1 MVSFLIDAALAVM
14 LVTATVYLVIVNKRL
29 KLLRNGQSEINALV
43 STFSKSIDDTD
54 ASMKRMVASA
64 TEIAARLSDD
74 LDRAKGM
81 KEDMALILG
90 SCERTTARM
99 EESVQHARAVLR
111 RLDEGAMAGAMR
123 GGRDRMR
130 REMADADGTS
140 GIGAGIGAGIA
151 AGSMAK
157 PAEAEAEAAPA
168 SPLLSALK
176 AAEVDKGEFQAL
188 ETALRAVSGQP
199 AETAAPSTP
208 ASSAPAPTGPAKAA
222 ASAFYARLRTVGS
235 ETSA

>member
-14 LVTATVYLVIVNKRL
+14 LVTATAYLVIVNKRL
-29 KLLRNGQSEINALV
+29 KLLRTGQSEINALV

-99 EESVQHARAVLR
+99 EESVQHARALLR
-111 RLDEGAMAGAMR
+111 RLDEGAMGSVARAGRNRTRTEA
-123 GGRDRMR
+123 
-130 REMADADGTS
+130 ADTAE
-140 GIGAGIGAGIA
+140 A
-151 AGSMAK
+151 AAK
-157 PAEAEAEAAPA
+157 PADAGAAAAP
-168 SPLLSALK
+168 LMSALT
-176 AAEVDKGEFQAL
+176 AAEIDKGEFRAL
-188 ETALRAVSGQP
+188 ETALRAVAGQHAEAP
-199 AETAAPSTP
+199 ASASAAPTSTGT
-208 ASSAPAPTGPAKAA
+208 APTGTAKAA
-222 ASAFYARLRTVGS
+222 ANAFYARLRTVGS
-235 ETSA
+235 EASA

>member
-14 LVTATVYLVIVNKRL
+14 LVTATAYLVIVNKRL
-29 KLLRNGQSEINALV
+29 KLLRTGQSEINALV

-99 EESVQHARAVLR
+99 EESVQHARALLR
-111 RLDEGAMAGAMR
+111 RLDEGAMRSTRNRARAEGVEAVE
-123 GGRDRMR
+123 GV
-130 REMADADGTS
+130 
-140 GIGAGIGAGIA
+140 
-151 AGSMAK
+151 AK
-157 PAEAEAEAAPA
+157 PAEVTTEAPA
-168 SPLLSALK
+168 SSPWC
-176 AAEVDKGEFQAL
+176 
-188 ETALRAVSGQP
+188 P
-199 AETAAPSTP
+199 H
-208 ASSAPAPTGPAKAA
+208 
-222 ASAFYARLRTVGS
+222 
-235 ETSA
+235 

>member
-14 LVTATVYLVIVNKRL
+14 LVTATAYLVIVNKRL
-29 KLLRNGQSEINALV
+29 KLLRTGQSEINALV

-99 EESVQHARAVLR
+99 EESVQHARALLR
-111 RLDEGAMAGAMR
+111 RLDEGAMR
-123 GGRDRMR
+123 VGRNRARPEESD
-130 REMADADGTS
+130 
-140 GIGAGIGAGIA
+140 A
-151 AGSMAK
+151 AGTVAK
-157 PAEAEAEAAPA
+157 PADAETAPA

-176 AAEVDKGEFQAL
+176 AAETDKGEFRAL
-188 ETALRAVSGQP
+188 ESALRAVAGQTDEAP
-199 AETAAPSTP
+199 AP
-208 ASSAPAPTGPAKAA
+208 ASSAPAKAA

-235 ETSA
+235 EASA

>member
-14 LVTATVYLVIVNKRL
+14 LVTATAYLVIVNKRL
-29 KLLRNGQSEINALV
+29 KLLRTGQSEINALV
-43 STFSKSIDDTD
+43 STFSRSIDDTD

-64 TEIAARLSDD
+64 TEIAARLSDE

-99 EESVQHARAVLR
+99 EESVQHARALLR
-111 RLDEGAMAGAMR
+111 RLDEGAM
-123 GGRDRMR
+123 
-130 REMADADGTS
+130 
-140 GIGAGIGAGIA
+140 
-151 AGSMAK
+151 GSVARNR
-157 PAEAEAEAAPA
+157 PRAEAAEDAGTVAKDAGAAPA

-176 AAEVDKGEFQAL
+176 AAEMDKSEFQAL
-188 ETALRAVSGQP
+188 ETALRAVAGQPLKQP
-199 AETAAPSTP
+199 AEGGAP
-208 ASSAPAPTGPAKAA
+208 ASAGPAKAA

-235 ETSA
+235 EASA

>member
-14 LVTATVYLVIVNKRL
+14 LVTATAYLVIVNKRL
-29 KLLRNGQSEINALV
+29 KLLRTGQSEINALV

-99 EESVQHARAVLR
+99 EESVQHARALLR
-111 RLDEGAMAGAMR
+111 RLDEGAMRSTRNRARAEGVEAVEGAV
-123 GGRDRMR
+123 
-130 REMADADGTS
+130 
-140 GIGAGIGAGIA
+140 
-151 AGSMAK
+151 K
-157 PAEAEAEAAPA
+157 PAEVTAEAAA
-168 SPLLSALK
+168 SSPLVSALK
-176 AAEVDKGEFQAL
+176 AAEVDHREFRAL
-188 ETALRAVSGQP
+188 ETALRAVAGQP
-199 AETAAPSTP
+199 AEAA
-208 ASSAPAPTGPAKAA
+208 APTGPAKAA

-235 ETSA
+235 EASA

>member
-14 LVTATVYLVIVNKRL
+14 LVTATAYLVIVNKRL
-29 KLLRNGQSEINALV
+29 KLLRTGQSEINALV

-99 EESVQHARAVLR
+99 EESVQHARALLR
-111 RLDEGAMAGAMR
+111 RLDEGAMGSVARATR
-123 GGRDRMR
+123 N
-130 REMADADGTS
+130 RERAEGVEAVEGV
-140 GIGAGIGAGIA
+140 
-151 AGSMAK
+151 AK
-157 PAEAEAEAAPA
+157 PAE
-168 SPLLSALK
+168 
-176 AAEVDKGEFQAL
+176 VNQGEFRAL
-188 ETALRAVSGQP
+188 ETALRAVTGQP
-199 AETAAPSTP
+199 AEAAASAAP
-208 ASSAPAPTGPAKAA
+208 AGPAKAA

-235 ETSA
+235 EASA

>member
-14 LVTATVYLVIVNKRL
+14 LVTATAYLVIVNKRL
-29 KLLRNGQSEINALV
+29 KLLRTGQSEINALV

-99 EESVQHARAVLR
+99 EESVQHARALLR
-111 RLDEGAMAGAMR
+111 RLDEGAMR
-123 GGRDRMR
+123 VGRNRAR
-130 REMADADGTS
+130 PEESDA
-140 GIGAGIGAGIA
+140 AGIV
-151 AGSMAK
+151 AK
-157 PAEAEAEAAPA
+157 PADAEAAPP

-176 AAEVDKGEFQAL
+176 AAEADKGEFRAL
-188 ETALRAVSGQP
+188 ESALRAVAGHTDEAP
-199 AETAAPSTP
+199 AP
-208 ASSAPAPTGPAKAA
+208 ASSAPAKAA
-222 ASAFYARLRTVGS
+222 PSAFYARLRTVGS
-235 ETSA
+235 EASA

>member
-99 EESVQHARAVLR
+99 EESVQHARALLR

-140 GIGAGIGAGIA
+140 GIGAGIAAGIA

-157 PAEAEAEAAPA
+157 PAEAEAAPA

>member
-14 LVTATVYLVIVNKRL
+14 LVTATAYLVIVNKRL
-29 KLLRNGQSEINALV
+29 KLLRTGQSEINALV
-43 STFSKSIDDTD
+43 STFSRSIDDTD

-99 EESVQHARAVLR
+99 EESVQHARALLR
-111 RLDEGAMAGAMR
+111 RLDEGAM
-123 GGRDRMR
+123 
-130 REMADADGTS
+130 
-140 GIGAGIGAGIA
+140 
-151 AGSMAK
+151 GSVARATRNRARAEGVEAVEGVAK
-157 PAEAEAEAAPA
+157 PAEVTTEAPA
-168 SPLLSALK
+168 SSSLVSALK
-176 AAEVDKGEFQAL
+176 AAEVDHGEFRAL
-188 ETALRAVSGQP
+188 ETALRAVAGQP
-199 AETAAPSTP
+199 AEAA
-208 ASSAPAPTGPAKAA
+208 APTGPAKAA

-235 ETSA
+235 EASA

>member
-14 LVTATVYLVIVNKRL
+14 LVTATAYLVIVNKRL
-29 KLLRNGQSEINALV
+29 KLLRTGQSEINALV

-81 KEDMALILG
+81 KEDMTLILG

-99 EESVQHARAVLR
+99 EESVQHARALLR
-111 RLDEGAMAGAMR
+111 RLDEGAMRATRNRAQP
-123 GGRDRMR
+123 
-130 REMADADGTS
+130 EAAEV
-140 GIGAGIGAGIA
+140 
-151 AGSMAK
+151 AGSVAK
-157 PAEAEAEAAPA
+157 NAEASPA

-188 ETALRAVSGQP
+188 ETALRAVTGQP
-199 AETAAPSTP
+199 VE
-208 ASSAPAPTGPAKAA
+208 APAPAPASGSVGPAKAA

-235 ETSA
+235 EASA

>member
-14 LVTATVYLVIVNKRL
+14 LVTATAYLVIVNKRL
-29 KLLRNGQSEINALV
+29 KLLRTGQSEINALV

-99 EESVQHARAVLR
+99 EESVQHARALLR
-111 RLDEGAMAGAMR
+111 RLDEGAMRSTRNRARAEGVEAVE
-123 GGRDRMR
+123 GV
-130 REMADADGTS
+130 
-140 GIGAGIGAGIA
+140 
-151 AGSMAK
+151 AK
-157 PAEAEAEAAPA
+157 PAEVTTEAPA
-168 SPLLSALK
+168 SSPLVSALK
-176 AAEVDKGEFQAL
+176 AAEVDHGEFRAL
-188 ETALRAVSGQP
+188 ETALRAVAGQP
-199 AETAAPSTP
+199 AETA
-208 ASSAPAPTGPAKAA
+208 APTGPAKAA

-235 ETSA
+235 EASA

>member
-14 LVTATVYLVIVNKRL
+14 LVTATAYLVIVNKRL
-29 KLLRNGQSEINALV
+29 KLLRTGQSEINALV

-99 EESVQHARAVLR
+99 EESVQHARALLR
-111 RLDEGAMAGAMR
+111 RLDEGAMGSAARAGRNRAR
-123 GGRDRMR
+123 PDVPDTA
-130 REMADADGTS
+130 E
-140 GIGAGIGAGIA
+140 A
-151 AGSMAK
+151 AAK
-157 PAEAEAEAAPA
+157 PAEAGAAA
-168 SPLLSALK
+168 TPLMSALA
-176 AAEVDKGEFQAL
+176 AAEIDKGEFRAL
-188 ETALRAVSGQP
+188 ETALRAVALQ
-199 AETAAPSTP
+199 TDD
-208 ASSAPAPTGPAKAA
+208 APAPAPAAPAPSGTAKAA
-222 ASAFYARLRTVGS
+222 ANAFYARLRTVGS
-235 ETSA
+235 EASA

>member
-14 LVTATVYLVIVNKRL
+14 LVTATAYLVIVNKRL
-29 KLLRNGQSEINALV
+29 KLLRTGQSEINALV

-99 EESVQHARAVLR
+99 EESVQHARALLR
-111 RLDEGAMAGAMR
+111 RLDEGAMGSAAR
-123 GGRDRMR
+123 IGRNRARPEIPDTA
-130 REMADADGTS
+130 E
-140 GIGAGIGAGIA
+140 A
-151 AGSMAK
+151 AAK
-157 PAEAEAEAAPA
+157 PAEAGADAAP
-168 SPLLSALK
+168 LMSALT
-176 AAEVDKGEFQAL
+176 AAEIDKGEFRAL
-188 ETALRAVSGQP
+188 ETALRAVAGQHAEAHAP
-199 AETAAPSTP
+199 ASAAPTSTGT
-208 ASSAPAPTGPAKAA
+208 APTGTAKAA
-222 ASAFYARLRTVGS
+222 ANAFYARLRTVGS
-235 ETSA
+235 EASA

>member
-14 LVTATVYLVIVNKRL
+14 LVTATAYLVIVNKRL
-29 KLLRNGQSEINALV
+29 KLLRTGQSEINALV
-43 STFSKSIDDTD
+43 STFSRSIDDTD

-64 TEIAARLSDD
+64 TEIAARLSDE

-99 EESVQHARAVLR
+99 EESVQHARALLR
-111 RLDEGAMAGAMR
+111 RLDEGAMGSVARATRNRARPEEG
-123 GGRDRMR
+123 D
-130 REMADADGTS
+130 
-140 GIGAGIGAGIA
+140 GAGTA
-151 AGSMAK
+151 AK
-157 PAEAEAEAAPA
+157 PLDTEPAPS

-188 ETALRAVSGQP
+188 ETALRAVAGQP
-199 AETAAPSTP
+199 DTAAS
-208 ASSAPAPTGPAKAA
+208 PAPSGPAKAA

-235 ETSA
+235 EASA

>member
-14 LVTATVYLVIVNKRL
+14 LVTATAYLVIVNKRL
-29 KLLRNGQSEINALV
+29 KLLRTGQSEINALV
-43 STFSKSIDDTD
+43 STFSRSIDDTD

-99 EESVQHARAVLR
+99 EESVQHARALLR
-111 RLDEGAMAGAMR
+111 RLDEGAM
-123 GGRDRMR
+123 
-130 REMADADGTS
+130 
-140 GIGAGIGAGIA
+140 
-151 AGSMAK
+151 GSVARSTRSRARTEAVEAVESAVK
-157 PAEAEAEAAPA
+157 PAEVTTEAPA
-168 SPLLSALK
+168 SSSLVSALK
-176 AAEVDKGEFQAL
+176 AAEVDHGEFRAL
-188 ETALRAVSGQP
+188 ETALRAVAGQP
-199 AETAAPSTP
+199 AEAAVPAAP
-208 ASSAPAPTGPAKAA
+208 AGPAKAA

-235 ETSA
+235 EASA

>member
-14 LVTATVYLVIVNKRL
+14 LVTATAYLVIVNKRL
-29 KLLRNGQSEINALV
+29 KLLRTGQSEINALV

-64 TEIAARLSDD
+64 TEIAARLADD

-99 EESVQHARAVLR
+99 EESVQHARALLR
-111 RLDEGAMAGAMR
+111 RLDEGAMASSARATRNRTRPDEG
-123 GGRDRMR
+123 D
-130 REMADADGTS
+130 
-140 GIGAGIGAGIA
+140 GAGTA
-151 AGSMAK
+151 AK
-157 PAEAEAEAAPA
+157 PLDTEPAPS
-168 SPLLSALK
+168 SPLLAALK

-188 ETALRAVSGQP
+188 ETALRAVAGQP
-199 AETAAPSTP
+199 DTAAS
-208 ASSAPAPTGPAKAA
+208 PAPSGPAKAA

-235 ETSA
+235 EASA

>member
-14 LVTATVYLVIVNKRL
+14 LVTATAYLVIVNKRL
-29 KLLRNGQSEINALV
+29 KLLRTGQSEINALV

-99 EESVQHARAVLR
+99 EESVQHARAMLR
-111 RLDEGAMAGAMR
+111 RLDEGAMASSAR
-123 GGRDRMR
+123 
-130 REMADADGTS
+130 
-140 GIGAGIGAGIA
+140 A
-151 AGSMAK
+151 ARNRARVEGVEAVEGVAK
-157 PAEAEAEAAPA
+157 PADMVAEAPA
-168 SPLLSALK
+168 SSSLVSALK
-176 AAEVDKGEFQAL
+176 AAEVDHGEFRAL
-188 ETALRAVSGQP
+188 ETALRAVAGQP
-199 AETAAPSTP
+199 AEATVPAAPAGT
-208 ASSAPAPTGPAKAA
+208 AKAA

-235 ETSA
+235 EVSA

>member
-14 LVTATVYLVIVNKRL
+14 LVTATAYLVIVNKRL
-29 KLLRNGQSEINALV
+29 KLLRTGQSEINALV

-99 EESVQHARAVLR
+99 EESVQHARALLR
-111 RLDEGAMAGAMR
+111 HLDEGAM
-123 GGRDRMR
+123 
-130 REMADADGTS
+130 
-140 GIGAGIGAGIA
+140 
-151 AGSMAK
+151 GSVARSTRNRARTEAVEAVEGVAK
-157 PAEAEAEAAPA
+157 PAEVTTEAPA
-168 SPLLSALK
+168 SSSLVSALK
-176 AAEVDKGEFQAL
+176 AAEVDHGEFRAL
-188 ETALRAVSGQP
+188 ETALRAVAGQP
-199 AETAAPSTP
+199 AEAT
-208 ASSAPAPTGPAKAA
+208 APAGPAKAA

-235 ETSA
+235 EASA

>member
-14 LVTATVYLVIVNKRL
+14 LVTATAYLVIVNKRL
-29 KLLRNGQSEINALV
+29 KLLRTGQSEINALV

-64 TEIAARLSDD
+64 TEIAGRLSDE

-99 EESVQHARAVLR
+99 EDSVQHARALLR
-111 RLDEGAMAGAMR
+111 RLDEGAMGSVAR
-123 GGRDRMR
+123 
-130 REMADADGTS
+130 
-140 GIGAGIGAGIA
+140 A
-151 AGSMAK
+151 ARNQARPDESEAAASVAK
-157 PAEAEAEAAPA
+157 PAEVAVEAAPS

-188 ETALRAVSGQP
+188 ETALRAVSGQMP
-199 AETAAPSTP
+199 AGRPVEAASPLS
-208 ASSAPAPTGPAKAA
+208 ASPAKAA
-222 ASAFYARLRTVGS
+222 ASAFYARLRTVGP
-235 ETSA
+235 EASA

>member
-14 LVTATVYLVIVNKRL
+14 LVTATAYLVIVNKRL
-29 KLLRNGQSEINALV
+29 KLLRTGQSEINALV

-74 LDRAKGM
+74 LDRARGM

-99 EESVQHARAVLR
+99 EESVQHARALLR
-111 RLDEGAMAGAMR
+111 RLDEGAMASSAR
-123 GGRDRMR
+123 TTRNRAQP
-130 REMADADGTS
+130 E
-140 GIGAGIGAGIA
+140 A
-151 AGSMAK
+151 AGVAGSAVN
-157 PAEAEAEAAPA
+157 EAETTPP

-188 ETALRAVSGQP
+188 ETALRAVAGQP
-199 AETAAPSTP
+199 DPAASPAPSGT
-208 ASSAPAPTGPAKAA
+208 AKAA

-235 ETSA
+235 EVSA

>member
-14 LVTATVYLVIVNKRL
+14 LVTATAYLVIVNKRL
-29 KLLRNGQSEINALV
+29 KLLRTGQSEINALV

-74 LDRAKGM
+74 LDRARGM

-99 EESVQHARAVLR
+99 EESVQHARALLR
-111 RLDEGAMAGAMR
+111 RLDEGAMASSARATRNRARPDEG
-123 GGRDRMR
+123 D
-130 REMADADGTS
+130 
-140 GIGAGIGAGIA
+140 GAGTA
-151 AGSMAK
+151 AEPLDTE
-157 PAEAEAEAAPA
+157 PAPS

-188 ETALRAVSGQP
+188 ETALRAVAGQP
-199 AETAAPSTP
+199 DTAAS
-208 ASSAPAPTGPAKAA
+208 PAPSGPAKAA

-235 ETSA
+235 EASA

>member
-14 LVTATVYLVIVNKRL
+14 LVTATAYLVIVNKRL
-29 KLLRNGQSEINALV
+29 KLLRTGQSEINALV

-99 EESVQHARAVLR
+99 EESVQHARALLR
-111 RLDEGAMAGAMR
+111 RLDEGAMASTARSTRNRARMEGADTVE
-123 GGRDRMR
+123 GV
-130 REMADADGTS
+130 
-140 GIGAGIGAGIA
+140 
-151 AGSMAK
+151 AK
-157 PAEAEAEAAPA
+157 PAEAATEAAA
-168 SPLLSALK
+168 SSPLVSALK
-176 AAEVDKGEFQAL
+176 AAEVDHGEFRAL
-188 ETALRAVSGQP
+188 ETALRAVAGQP
-199 AETAAPSTP
+199 AEAA
-208 ASSAPAPTGPAKAA
+208 APTGPAKAA

-235 ETSA
+235 EASA

>member
-14 LVTATVYLVIVNKRL
+14 LVTATAYLVIVNKRL
-29 KLLRNGQSEINALV
+29 KLLRTGQSEINALV

-81 KEDMALILG
+81 KEDMAVILG
-90 SCERTTARM
+90 SCERATARM
-99 EESVQHARAVLR
+99 EESVQHARALLR
-111 RLDEGAMAGAMR
+111 RLDEGAMGSAARATRNRQRPEGAEEAGN
-123 GGRDRMR
+123 G
-130 REMADADGTS
+130 EKP
-140 GIGAGIGAGIA
+140 GAGGVEAG
-151 AGSMAK
+151 
-157 PAEAEAEAAPA
+157 PA

-176 AAEVDKGEFQAL
+176 AAELDKGEFQAI

-199 AETAAPSTP
+199 AEAAAPA
-208 ASSAPAPTGPAKAA
+208 ASPAKAA

-235 ETSA
+235 EASA

>member
-14 LVTATVYLVIVNKRL
+14 LVTATAYLVIVNKRL
-29 KLLRNGQSEINALV
+29 KLLRTGQSEINALV

-64 TEIAARLSDD
+64 TEIAARLADD

-81 KEDMALILG
+81 KEDMGLILG

-99 EESVQHARAVLR
+99 EESVQHARALLR
-111 RLDEGAMAGAMR
+111 RLDEGAMASSARAARNRARPDEGDEA
-123 GGRDRMR
+123 
-130 REMADADGTS
+130 GT
-140 GIGAGIGAGIA
+140 A
-151 AGSMAK
+151 AK
-157 PAEAEAEAAPA
+157 PLDTEPAPS
-168 SPLLSALK
+168 SPLLAALK

-188 ETALRAVSGQP
+188 ETALRAVVAGQP
-199 AETAAPSTP
+199 VEAASPAPS
-208 ASSAPAPTGPAKAA
+208 GPAKAA

-235 ETSA
+235 EASA

>member
-14 LVTATVYLVIVNKRL
+14 LVTATAYLVIVNKRL
-29 KLLRNGQSEINALV
+29 KLLRTGQSEINALV

-74 LDRAKGM
+74 LDRARGM
-81 KEDMALILG
+81 KEDMGLILG

-99 EESVQHARAVLR
+99 EESVQHARALLR
-111 RLDEGAMAGAMR
+111 RLDEGAMASSARATRNRARPDEGDGDGA
-123 GGRDRMR
+123 
-130 REMADADGTS
+130 A
-140 GIGAGIGAGIA
+140 
-151 AGSMAK
+151 AK
-157 PAEAEAEAAPA
+157 PLNTEPAPS
-168 SPLLSALK
+168 SPLLAALK

-188 ETALRAVSGQP
+188 ETALRAVAGQP
-199 AETAAPSTP
+199 DTAAS
-208 ASSAPAPTGPAKAA
+208 PAPSGPAKAA

-235 ETSA
+235 EASA

>member
-14 LVTATVYLVIVNKRL
+14 LVTATAYLVIVNKRL
-29 KLLRNGQSEINALV
+29 KLLRTGQSEINALV
-43 STFSKSIDDTD
+43 STFSRSIDDTD

-99 EESVQHARAVLR
+99 EESVQHARALLR
-111 RLDEGAMAGAMR
+111 RLDEGAMASTARATRSRARVEG
-123 GGRDRMR
+123 
-130 REMADADGTS
+130 ADAVES
-140 GIGAGIGAGIA
+140 A
-151 AGSMAK
+151 AK
-157 PAEAEAEAAPA
+157 PAEVTAEAAA
-168 SPLLSALK
+168 SSTLVSALK
-176 AAEVDKGEFQAL
+176 AADVDHGEFRAL
-188 ETALRAVSGQP
+188 ETALRAVAGQP
-199 AETAAPSTP
+199 AEAAV
-208 ASSAPAPTGPAKAA
+208 PAPPAGPAKAA

-235 ETSA
+235 EASA

>member
-14 LVTATVYLVIVNKRL
+14 LVTATAYLVIVNKRL
-29 KLLRNGQSEINALV
+29 KLLRTGQSEINALV

-99 EESVQHARAVLR
+99 EESVQHARALLR
-111 RLDEGAMAGAMR
+111 RLDEGAMASATRATRNRARVEGVEAAE
-123 GGRDRMR
+123 GVAKA
-130 REMADADGTS
+130 ADA
-140 GIGAGIGAGIA
+140 AG
-151 AGSMAK
+151 M
-157 PAEAEAEAAPA
+157 EPA

-176 AAEVDKGEFQAL
+176 AADADKGEFRAL
-188 ETALRAVSGQP
+188 ETALRAVAGQP
-199 AETAAPSTP
+199 AETAPVS
-208 ASSAPAPTGPAKAA
+208 ASPAKTAA
-222 ASAFYARLRTVGS
+222 NAFYARLRTVGS
-235 ETSA
+235 EASA

>member
-14 LVTATVYLVIVNKRL
+14 LVTATAYLVIVNKRL
-29 KLLRNGQSEINALV
+29 KLLRTGQSEINALV

-99 EESVQHARAVLR
+99 EESVQHARALLR
-111 RLDEGAMAGAMR
+111 RLDEGAMASTARSTRNRARMEGADTVE
-123 GGRDRMR
+123 GV
-130 REMADADGTS
+130 
-140 GIGAGIGAGIA
+140 
-151 AGSMAK
+151 AK
-157 PAEAEAEAAPA
+157 PAEAATEAAA
-168 SPLLSALK
+168 SSPLVSALK
-176 AAEVDKGEFQAL
+176 AAEVDHGEFRAL
-188 ETALRAVSGQP
+188 ETALRAVAGQP
-199 AETAAPSTP
+199 AEAAAPP
-208 ASSAPAPTGPAKAA
+208 GPAKAA

-235 ETSA
+235 EASA

>member
-14 LVTATVYLVIVNKRL
+14 LVTATAYLVIVNKRL
-29 KLLRNGQSEINALV
+29 KLLRTGQSEINALV

-64 TEIAARLSDD
+64 TEIAARLSDE

-99 EESVQHARAVLR
+99 EESVQHARALLR
-111 RLDEGAMAGAMR
+111 RLDEGAMGSVARA
-123 GGRDRMR
+123 
-130 REMADADGTS
+130 TS
-140 GIGAGIGAGIA
+140 NRARPQGSED
-151 AGSMAK
+151 AGSGARTGEVAVG
-157 PAEAEAEAAPA
+157 PAPA

-188 ETALRAVSGQP
+188 ETALRAVAGQP
-199 AETAAPSTP
+199 VKLPVEAAAPGSG
-208 ASSAPAPTGPAKAA
+208 SPAKAA

-235 ETSA
+235 EAST

>member
-14 LVTATVYLVIVNKRL
+14 LVTATAYLVIVNKRL
-29 KLLRNGQSEINALV
+29 KLLRTGQSEINALV

-99 EESVQHARAVLR
+99 EESVQHARALLR
-111 RLDEGAMAGAMR
+111 RLDEGAMR
-123 GGRDRMR
+123 VGRNRAR
-130 REMADADGTS
+130 PEESEATVS
-140 GIGAGIGAGIA
+140 V
-151 AGSMAK
+151 AK
-157 PAEAEAEAAPA
+157 PVDAEAPPT

-176 AAEVDKGEFQAL
+176 AAETDKGEFRAL
-188 ETALRAVSGQP
+188 ESALRAVAGQTDEAP
-199 AETAAPSTP
+199 AP
-208 ASSAPAPTGPAKAA
+208 ASSAPAKAA

-235 ETSA
+235 EASA

>member
-14 LVTATVYLVIVNKRL
+14 LVTATAYLVIVNKRL
-29 KLLRNGQSEINALV
+29 KLLRTGQSEINALV

-99 EESVQHARAVLR
+99 EESVQHARALLR
-111 RLDEGAMAGAMR
+111 RLDEGAMASTARATRNRARLEG
-123 GGRDRMR
+123 
-130 REMADADGTS
+130 ADAAES
-140 GIGAGIGAGIA
+140 A
-151 AGSMAK
+151 MK
-157 PAEAEAEAAPA
+157 PAEMAAEAPA
-168 SPLLSALK
+168 SSSLVSALK
-176 AAEVDKGEFQAL
+176 AAEVDHGEFRAL
-188 ETALRAVSGQP
+188 ETALRAVAGQP
-199 AETAAPSTP
+199 AEAV
-208 ASSAPAPTGPAKAA
+208 APAPATPAKAA
-222 ASAFYARLRTVGS
+222 ASAFYARLRNVGS
-235 ETSA
+235 EASA

>member
-14 LVTATVYLVIVNKRL
+14 LVTATAYLVIVNKRL
-29 KLLRNGQSEINALV
+29 KLLRTGQSEINALV

-74 LDRAKGM
+74 LDRARGM
-81 KEDMALILG
+81 KEDMGLILG

-99 EESVQHARAVLR
+99 EESVQHARALLR
-111 RLDEGAMAGAMR
+111 RLDEGAMASSARATRNRTRPDEGDEA
-123 GGRDRMR
+123 
-130 REMADADGTS
+130 GTV
-140 GIGAGIGAGIA
+140 
-151 AGSMAK
+151 AK
-157 PAEAEAEAAPA
+157 PLEAEPAPS

-188 ETALRAVSGQP
+188 ETALRAVAGQP
-199 AETAAPSTP
+199 VEAASPAPS
-208 ASSAPAPTGPAKAA
+208 GPAKAA

-235 ETSA
+235 EASA